1 MNNYES
7 IYESFKEG
15 DVIPFYDNLY
25 PGLLTYASRQLGN
38 DLAYLAEDCVQEAVM
53 NSYKMRKSLNSSF
66 AWYSYIL
73 KCIYHS
79 ALQQIRKYNSGIR
92 YAETEEIDTVSPQ
105 LDVEILEQEIQ
116 DALYSAIRT
125 LPAKYQELLRMSF
138 IEGLK
143 NAEIAQR
150 LNVAEITVK
159 KQKAKLLKLLR
170 DKLDGCSPSVI
181 ILIIELL
188 GLDI

>member
-7 IYESFKEG
+7 IYESFKKG
-15 DVIPFYDNLY
+15 DVIPFYDKLY

-53 NSYKMRKSLNSSF
+53 NSYKMRKSFNSSF

-79 ALQQIRKYNSGIR
+79 ALQHLRRYNSSIR
-92 YAETEEIDTVSPQ
+92 YMESDEIDKESPQ
-105 LDVEILEQEIQ
+105 LDVELLEQEIQ
-116 DALYSAIRT
+116 DSLYSAIRT
-125 LPAKYQELLRMSF
+125 LPEKYQEILRMSF

-143 NAEIAQR
+143 NAEIAKR

-159 KQKAKLLKLLR
+159 KQKAKLIQLLR
-170 DKLDGCSPSVI
+170 DKMDGCSPSVI

-188 GLDI
+188 SQDF